1 MNGHTSR
8 AASGERAPRKTDDE
22 VRLIERAKQGDRQ
35 AVAELYR
42 THVDTVYRYV
52 YARVQDEQVA
62 EDLTAQV
69 FLQAIEGLPDYVI
82 TGAPF
87 MAWLYRIAYA
97 RVVDHYRRQ
106 GRRQEVSL
114 PEVLAA
120 DQPRPEDYVEAEA
133 DWEMAIDLLAQLT
146 DDQQDVIIL
155 RFIGEMS
162 LAEVAKTLG
171 KTVGAAKALQYRAL
185 ATLARLL
192 EKQRAD
198 GAHR

>member
-8 AASGERAPRKTDDE
+8 AGTGERAPHKIDDE
-22 VRLIERAKQGDRQ
+22 ARLIERARQGDRQ

-52 YARVQDEQVA
+52 YTRVRDEQVA

-69 FLQAIEGLPDYVI
+69 FLQAIEGLPGYEV

-97 RVVDHYRRQ
+97 RVVDHYRRE

-114 PEVLAA
+114 PEALPAET
-120 DQPRPEDYVEAEA
+120 PRPEDYIEAEA

-192 EKQRAD
+192 ERQRAD
-198 GAHR
+198 GV